1 MVDMVNHPPH
11 YEQQSIRVEPIDI
24 LQFAPFDL
32 GCALKYIIRSKHK
45 GNELQDLKKAE
56 LYLTWVEQNGR
67 NVQHSKQHDWFSSTY
82 GYLVKRFEG
91 CEKMSSSIFCDV
103 SDLLEE
109 VQKRIAALER
119 AKEVEK

>member
-1 MVDMVNHPPH
+1 MVDMAKHPSYYARQLIH
-11 YEQQSIRVEPIDI
+11 VDPIDI

-45 GNELQDLKKAE
+45 GNELQDLRKAE
-56 LYLTWVEQNGR
+56 FYLTLVEQNGR

-109 VQKRIAALER
+109 VQKRIAVLER

>member
-11 YEQQSIRVEPIDI
+11 YAQQSIRVEPIDI

-32 GCALKYIIRSKHK
+32 GNALKYIIRSKHK
-45 GNELQDLKKAE
+45 GNELLDLKKAE
-56 LYLTWVEQNGR
+56 FYLTRVEQNGR

-109 VQKRIAALER
+109 VQKRIAVLER

>member
-32 GCALKYIIRSKHK
+32 GNALKYIIRSKHK

-56 LYLTWVEQNGR
+56 FYLQRIVDNENFTHREHINWFAEQ
-67 NVQHSKQHDWFSSTY
+67 Y
-82 GYLVKRFEG
+82 GHLVRRFEG
-91 CEKMSSSIFCDV
+91 CETFEWHTWADV
-103 SDLLEE
+103 TRILND
-109 VQKRIAALER
+109 VQERIAVLE
-119 AKEVEK
+119 K

>member
-32 GCALKYIIRSKHK
+32 GNALKYIIRSKHK
-45 GNELQDLKKAE
+45 GNELLDLKKAE
-56 LYLTWVEQNGR
+56 FYLTRVDENTRHVE
-67 NVQHSKQHDWFSSTY
+67 HSKHHDWFASNY

-91 CEKMSSSIFCDV
+91 CEKFFAGICCDV
-103 SDLLEE
+103 TDLLEE
-109 VQKRIAALER
+109 VQKRIETLE
-119 AKEVEK
+119 K

>member
-32 GCALKYIIRSKHK
+32 GCALKYIIRSKYK
-45 GNELQDLKKAE
+45 GNELQDLRRAE
-56 LYLTWVEQNGR
+56 FYLTLVEQNGR

-109 VQKRIAALER
+109 VQKRIAVLER

>member
-45 GNELQDLKKAE
+45 GNELLDLKKAE
-56 LYLTWVEQNGR
+56 FYLTLVEQNGR
-67 NVQHSKQHDWFSSTY
+67 NVQHSKQHDWFSSNY

-109 VQKRIAALER
+109 VQKRIAVLER
-119 AKEVEK
+119 

>member
-1 MVDMVNHPPH
+1 MFNMFNYQSH
-11 YEQQSIRVEPIDI
+11 YAQSLIRVDPIDI

-56 LYLTWVEQNGR
+56 LYLTWVEQNSR

-109 VQKRIAALER
+109 VQKRIAVLER